1 MQPLFDDIL
10 QYRGRPALRS
20 DSRARR
26 QAILEAALRVIER
39 DGVRGVKHRAVA
51 AEAQVPLAATT
62 YYFDDIQALLHDAF
76 VHYVETR
83 SSNDSSQLQQK
94 GYELL
99 QDLSGA
105 QSRNDG
111 AFSARLIDGIA
122 GILFEHVKSQVEQA
136 AERRVEV
143 AFRHEALCNKDLA
156 EVVSIP
162 HQLQLRAIESF
173 LVQLASP
180 NPKADAQVVMGTLL
194 YLEYNLSLSANSE
207 QWQRAQ
213 QTLQRMI
220 AGLLLLSSKAEAS
233 GQVLNE

>member
-51 AEAQVPLAATT
+51 AEAEVPLAATT

-99 QDLSGA
+99 QNLSSA
-105 QSRNDG
+105 DSRTGGD
-111 AFSARLIDGIA
+111 FFARLIEGIA
-122 GILFEHVKSQVEQA
+122 GILFEHVKNQVEQA

-156 EVVSIP
+156 EVVAIP

-173 LVQLASP
+173 LAQLASP

-194 YLEYNLSLSANSE
+194 YLEYNLSLSASSE

-220 AGLLLLSSKAEAS
+220 AGLLSLSGKAGVNEQA
-233 GQVLNE
+233 LNE